1 MGGKELGM
9 MAKSQQ
15 IASQASKPIEDRRQS
30 LQQAQ
35 ATIAEQKRLIA
46 TLEKRNKELERELS
60 AYRTKL
66 QAAASKKQ

>member
-9 MAKSQQ
+9 MARSQQ
-15 IASQASKPIEDRRQS
+15 IASQASSQFKDRQRS
-30 LQQAQ
+30 LQEAQ
-35 ATIAEQKRLIA
+35 AKIAQQKKLIA

-60 AYRTKL
+60 AYRTKP